1 MLVLVSP
8 TLLFTPL
15 TSLFFLDRDFL
26 VSDTFGSVTLVP
38 SFSLILK
45 LKYIYHDFIY
55 YLLGYV
61 NKTHI
66 QCKQDAHTIETK
78 TIRLRQLKLFSIPD
92 IQQGNSDLVSIDA
105 YEFGKILFDTIVF
118 ICIILIVNNN
128 GCIII

>member
-1 MLVLVSP
+1 
-8 TLLFTPL
+8 
-15 TSLFFLDRDFL
+15 L

-66 QCKQDAHTIETK
+66 QCKQDAHTIET
-78 TIRLRQLKLFSIPD
+78 
-92 IQQGNSDLVSIDA
+92 IDH
-105 YEFGKILFDTIVF
+105 
-118 ICIILIVNNN
+118 
-128 GCIII
+128 

>member
-1 MLVLVSP
+1 VLVLVSP

-66 QCKQDAHTIETK
+66 QCKQDAHTIET
-78 TIRLRQLKLFSIPD
+78 
-92 IQQGNSDLVSIDA
+92 IDH
-105 YEFGKILFDTIVF
+105 
-118 ICIILIVNNN
+118 
-128 GCIII
+128 